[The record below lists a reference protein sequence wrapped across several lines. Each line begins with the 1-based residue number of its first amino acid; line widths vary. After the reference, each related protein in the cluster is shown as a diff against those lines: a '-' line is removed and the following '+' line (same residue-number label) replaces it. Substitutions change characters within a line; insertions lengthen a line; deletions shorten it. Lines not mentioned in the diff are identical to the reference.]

1 MMKWFNGLSI
11 TQKMIALVGCLLAL
25 TLVVSAYSITK
36 MKRVAVEIE
45 AIAHDNLPLAKLM
58 TDMTVHQL
66 EGAIT
71 LERVFRAAGIESSQG
86 KQQQNQYQ
94 AQLIE
99 LVNKFKQEFNQAR
112 QLLES
117 SIEHAVSP
125 SIRSYLTNLEQD
137 FDSLGREHEE
147 FEGKLNN
154 LLNELRSGRDVKLL
168 AADADQIEQLQISL
182 DQHLIDVLLKIEQAT
197 EQSVLVTE
205 QEEREALWGMIYLS
219 AFAIL
224 FGLIL
229 GFAFSKQIVMAI
241 DRARKLANDMAEGNF
256 SKRAKVTTGDEIGQ
270 LIISMNTMAQSL
282 SHIVGEVIDRANTIA
297 STVIQLASS
306 AESNKQSVQ
315 KQQANTEQITSAM
328 AQMAITITEV
338 ASSAEESSAATARA
352 QENARYSCD
361 VLGKTESVSGQLVAN
376 AQQSQQMIVELEAS
390 TRQIESFVLVVESIS
405 EQTNLLALNAA
416 IEAARAGE
424 QGRGFAVVADEVR
437 ALASRSQ
444 QATHEIKG
452 LIQTLVERAQSA
464 TKMID
469 SSDRQI
475 EESFSSI
482 TAAKKQL
489 DSINLA
495 LLELT
500 SANTQVAAA
509 SEEQSVAADEISHNM
524 TDIRDAGETIMLSAQ
539 ETAQASEDLAQQA
552 QGLKLLMGRFVI
564 S

>member
-1 MMKWFNGLSI
+1 MKWFNNLSI

-25 TLVVSAYSITK
+25 TLMVSTYSITK

-86 KQQQNQYQ
+86 KQQNQYQ
-94 AQLIE
+94 AQLME
-99 LVNKFKQEFNQAR
+99 LVNKFKQEFNQSR

-117 SIEHAVSP
+117 SIEHAISP

-137 FDSLGREHEE
+137 LDSLGREHQE
-147 FEGKLNN
+147 FERKLND
-154 LLNELRSGRDVKLL
+154 LLNELRSGREVKLL
-168 AADADQIEQLQISL
+168 VADAEQIEQLQISL
-182 DQHLIDVLLKIEQAT
+182 DQRLIDILRKIEQAT

-219 AFAIL
+219 TFAIL

-241 DRARKLANDMAEGNF
+241 ARARKLANEMAEGNF

-270 LIISMNTMAQSL
+270 LITSMNTMAQSI
-282 SHIVGEVIDRANTIA
+282 SYIIGEVIDRANTIA
-297 STVIQLASS
+297 STVTQLASS
-306 AESNKQSVQ
+306 AESNKKSVQ
-315 KQQANTEQITSAM
+315 QQQANTEQVTSAM

-361 VLGKTESVSGQLVAN
+361 ILSETETVSRQLVAN

-390 TRQIESFVLVVESIS
+390 TRQIESFVLVVEGIS

-539 ETAQASEDLAQQA
+539 ETAQASEELAQQA

>member
-1 MMKWFNGLSI
+1 MKWFNNLSI

-25 TLVVSAYSITK
+25 TLMVSTYSITK

-86 KQQQNQYQ
+86 KQQNQYQ
-94 AQLIE
+94 AQLME
-99 LVNKFKQEFNQAR
+99 LVNKFKQEFNQSR

-117 SIEHAVSP
+117 SIEHAISP

-137 FDSLGREHEE
+137 LDSLGREHQE
-147 FEGKLNN
+147 FERKLND
-154 LLNELRSGRDVKLL
+154 LLNELRSGREVKLL
-168 AADADQIEQLQISL
+168 VADAEHIEQLQINL
-182 DQHLIDVLLKIEQAT
+182 DQHLIDILFKIEQAT
-197 EQSVLVTE
+197 EQSVLVAE

-219 AFAIL
+219 VFAII
-224 FGLIL
+224 FGLLL

-241 DRARKLANDMAEGNF
+241 ARARKLANEMAEGNF
-256 SKRAKVTTGDEIGQ
+256 SQRAKVTTGDEIGQ
-270 LIISMNTMAQSL
+270 LVVSMNTMAQSI
-282 SHIVGEVIDRANTIA
+282 SYIIGEVIDRANTIA
-297 STVIQLASS
+297 STVTQLASS

-315 KQQANTEQITSAM
+315 KQQANTEQVTSAM
-328 AQMAITITEV
+328 TQMASTITEV

-361 VLGKTESVSGQLVAN
+361 ILSETETVSCQLVAN

-390 TRQIESFVLVVESIS
+390 TRQIESFVLVVEGIS

-452 LIQTLVERAQSA
+452 LIQTLVERAQTA

-539 ETAQASEDLAQQA
+539 ETAQASEELAQQA

>member
-1 MMKWFNGLSI
+1 MKWFNNLSI

-25 TLVVSAYSITK
+25 TLMVSTYSITK

-86 KQQQNQYQ
+86 KQQNQYQ
-94 AQLIE
+94 AQLME
-99 LVNKFKQEFNQAR
+99 LVNKFKQEFNQSR

-117 SIEHAVSP
+117 SIEHAISP

-137 FDSLGREHEE
+137 LDSLGREHQE
-147 FEGKLNN
+147 FERKLND
-154 LLNELRSGRDVKLL
+154 LLNELRSGREVKLL
-168 AADADQIEQLQISL
+168 VADAEQIEQLQISL
-182 DQHLIDVLLKIEQAT
+182 DQRLIDILRKIEQAT

-241 DRARKLANDMAEGNF
+241 ARARKLANEMAEGNF

-270 LIISMNTMAQSL
+270 LITSMNTMAQSI
-282 SHIVGEVIDRANTIA
+282 SYIIGEVIDRANTIA
-297 STVIQLASS
+297 STVTQLASS

-315 KQQANTEQITSAM
+315 KQQANTEQVTSAM
-328 AQMAITITEV
+328 TQMASTITEV

-361 VLGKTESVSGQLVAN
+361 ILSETETVSRQLVAN

-390 TRQIESFVLVVESIS
+390 TRQIESFVLVVEGIS

-452 LIQTLVERAQSA
+452 LIQTLVERAQTA

-539 ETAQASEDLAQQA
+539 ETAQASEELAQQA

>member
-1 MMKWFNGLSI
+1 MKWFNNLSI

-25 TLVVSAYSITK
+25 TLMVSTYSITK

-86 KQQQNQYQ
+86 KQQNQYQ
-94 AQLIE
+94 AQLME
-99 LVNKFKQEFNQAR
+99 LVNKFKQEFNQSR

-117 SIEHAVSP
+117 SIEHAISP

-137 FDSLGREHEE
+137 LDSLGREHQE
-147 FEGKLNN
+147 FERKLND
-154 LLNELRSGRDVKLL
+154 LLNELRSGREVKLL
-168 AADADQIEQLQISL
+168 VADAEQIEQLQISL
-182 DQHLIDVLLKIEQAT
+182 DQRLIDILRKIEQAT

-241 DRARKLANDMAEGNF
+241 ARARKLANEMAEGNF

-270 LIISMNTMAQSL
+270 LITSMNTMAQSI
-282 SHIVGEVIDRANTIA
+282 SYIIGEVIDRANTIA
-297 STVIQLASS
+297 STVTQLASS

-315 KQQANTEQITSAM
+315 KQQANTEQVTSAM
-328 AQMAITITEV
+328 TQMASTITEV
-338 ASSAEESSAATARA
+338 ASSTEESSAATARA

-361 VLGKTESVSGQLVAN
+361 ILSETETVSCQLVAN

-390 TRQIESFVLVVESIS
+390 TRQIESFVLVVGGIS

-539 ETAQASEDLAQQA
+539 ETAQASEELAQQA

>member
-1 MMKWFNGLSI
+1 MKWFNNLSI

-25 TLVVSAYSITK
+25 TLIVSAYSITK
-36 MKRVAVEIE
+36 MKRVAIEIE
-45 AIAHDNLPLAKLM
+45 VIAHDNLPLTKLM
-58 TDMTVHQL
+58 TEMTVHQL

-94 AQLIE
+94 AQLME
-99 LVNKFKQEFNQAR
+99 LVNKFKQEFNQSR

-117 SIEHAVSP
+117 SIEHAISP

-137 FDSLGREHEE
+137 LDSLGREHQE
-147 FEGKLNN
+147 FERKLND
-154 LLNELRSGRDVKLL
+154 LLNELSSGREVKLL
-168 AADADQIEQLQISL
+168 VADAEQIEQLQINL
-182 DQHLIDVLLKIEQAT
+182 DQHLIDILLKIEQAT
-197 EQSVLVTE
+197 EQSVLVAE

-219 AFAIL
+219 VFAII
-224 FGLIL
+224 FGLLL
-229 GFAFSKQIVMAI
+229 GFAFSKQIVIAI
-241 DRARKLANDMAEGNF
+241 ARARKLANEMAEGNF
-256 SKRAKVTTGDEIGQ
+256 SQRAKVTTGDEIGQ
-270 LIISMNTMAQSL
+270 LVVSMNTMAQSV
-282 SHIVGEVIDRANTIA
+282 SHIIGEVIDRANTIA
-297 STVIQLASS
+297 STVTQLASS

-315 KQQANTEQITSAM
+315 KQQANTEQVTSAM
-328 AQMAITITEV
+328 TQMASTITEV

-361 VLGKTESVSGQLVAN
+361 ILSETETVSRQLVAN

-390 TRQIESFVLVVESIS
+390 TRQIESFVLVVEGIS

-452 LIQTLVERAQSA
+452 LIQTLVERAQTA

-482 TAAKKQL
+482 TSAKNQL

-500 SANTQVAAA
+500 SANTQVASA
-509 SEEQSVAADEISHNM
+509 SEEQSVAADEISHSM
-524 TDIRDAGETIMLSAQ
+524 AGIRDAGETIMLSVQ
-539 ETAQASEDLAQQA
+539 ETAQASEDWLN
-552 QGLKLLMGRFVI
+552 KPKD
-564 S
+564 

>member
-1 MMKWFNGLSI
+1 MKWFSNLSI

-25 TLVVSAYSITK
+25 TLIVSAYSITK
-36 MKRVAVEIE
+36 MKRVAIEIE
-45 AIAHDNLPLAKLM
+45 VIAHDNLPLTKLM
-58 TDMTVHQL
+58 TEMTVHQL

-94 AQLIE
+94 AQLME
-99 LVNKFKQEFNQAR
+99 LVNKFKQEFNQSR

-117 SIEHAVSP
+117 SIEHAISP

-137 FDSLGREHEE
+137 LDSLGREHQE
-147 FEGKLNN
+147 FERKLND
-154 LLNELRSGRDVKLL
+154 LLNELSSGREVKLL
-168 AADADQIEQLQISL
+168 VADAEQIEQLQINL
-182 DQHLIDVLLKIEQAT
+182 DQHLIDILLKIEQAT
-197 EQSVLVTE
+197 EQSVLVAE

-219 AFAIL
+219 VFAII
-224 FGLIL
+224 FGLLL
-229 GFAFSKQIVMAI
+229 GFAFSKQIVIAI
-241 DRARKLANDMAEGNF
+241 ARARKLANEMAEGNF
-256 SKRAKVTTGDEIGQ
+256 SQRAKVTTGDEIGQ
-270 LIISMNTMAQSL
+270 LVVSMNTMAQSV
-282 SHIVGEVIDRANTIA
+282 SHIIGEVIDRANTIA
-297 STVIQLASS
+297 STVTQLASS

-315 KQQANTEQITSAM
+315 KQQANTEQVTSAM
-328 AQMAITITEV
+328 TQMASTITEV

-361 VLGKTESVSGQLVAN
+361 ILSETETVSRQLVAN

-390 TRQIESFVLVVESIS
+390 TRQIESFVLVVEGIS

-452 LIQTLVERAQSA
+452 LIQTLVERAQTA

-482 TAAKKQL
+482 TSAKNQL

-500 SANTQVAAA
+500 SANTQVASA
-509 SEEQSVAADEISHNM
+509 SEEQSVAADEISHSM
-524 TDIRDAGETIMLSAQ
+524 AGIRDAGETIMLSVQ
-539 ETAQASEDLAQQA
+539 ETAQASEELAQQA

>member
-1 MMKWFNGLSI
+1 MKWFNNLSI

-25 TLVVSAYSITK
+25 TLIVSAYSITK
-36 MKRVAVEIE
+36 MKRVAIEIE
-45 AIAHDNLPLAKLM
+45 VIAHDNLPLTKLM
-58 TDMTVHQL
+58 TEMTVHQL

-94 AQLIE
+94 AQLME
-99 LVNKFKQEFNQAR
+99 LVNKFKQEFNQSR

-117 SIEHAVSP
+117 SIEHAISP

-137 FDSLGREHEE
+137 LDSLGREHQE
-147 FEGKLNN
+147 FERKLND
-154 LLNELRSGRDVKLL
+154 LLNELSSGREVKLL
-168 AADADQIEQLQISL
+168 VADAEQIEQLQINL
-182 DQHLIDVLLKIEQAT
+182 DQHLIDILLKIEQAT
-197 EQSVLVTE
+197 EQSVLVAE

-219 AFAIL
+219 VFAII
-224 FGLIL
+224 FGLLL
-229 GFAFSKQIVMAI
+229 GFAFSKQIVIAI
-241 DRARKLANDMAEGNF
+241 ARARKLANEMAEGNF
-256 SKRAKVTTGDEIGQ
+256 SQRAKVTTGDEIGQ
-270 LIISMNTMAQSL
+270 LVVSMNTMAQSV
-282 SHIVGEVIDRANTIA
+282 SHIIGEVIDRANTIA
-297 STVIQLASS
+297 STVTQLASS

-315 KQQANTEQITSAM
+315 KQQANTEQVTSAM
-328 AQMAITITEV
+328 TQMASTITEV

-361 VLGKTESVSGQLVAN
+361 ILSETETVSRQLVAN

-390 TRQIESFVLVVESIS
+390 TRQIESFVLVVEGIS

-452 LIQTLVERAQSA
+452 LIQTLVERAQTA

-482 TAAKKQL
+482 TSAKNQL

-500 SANTQVAAA
+500 SANTQVASA
-509 SEEQSVAADEISHNM
+509 SEEQSVAADEISHSM
-524 TDIRDAGETIMLSAQ
+524 ADIRDAGETIMLSVQ
-539 ETAQASEDLAQQA
+539 ETAQASEELAQQA

>member
-1 MMKWFNGLSI
+1 MKWFNNLSI

-25 TLVVSAYSITK
+25 TLMVSTYSITK

-86 KQQQNQYQ
+86 KQQNQYQ
-94 AQLIE
+94 AQLME
-99 LVNKFKQEFNQAR
+99 LVNKFKQEFNQSR

-117 SIEHAVSP
+117 SIEHTISP
-125 SIRSYLTNLEQD
+125 SIRSYLANLEQD
-137 FDSLGREHEE
+137 LDSLGREHEE
-147 FEGKLNN
+147 FERKLNE
-154 LLNELRSGRDVKLL
+154 LLNELRSGREVKLL
-168 AADADQIEQLQISL
+168 VADAEQIEQLQISL
-182 DQHLIDVLLKIEQAT
+182 DQRLIDILRKIEQAT

-229 GFAFSKQIVMAI
+229 GFAFSKQIVMGIA
-241 DRARKLANDMAEGNF
+241 RARKLANEMAEGNF

-270 LIISMNTMAQSL
+270 LITSMNTMAQSL

-297 STVIQLASS
+297 STVTQLASS
-306 AESNKQSVQ
+306 AESNKKSVQ
-315 KQQANTEQITSAM
+315 QQQANTEQVTSAM

-361 VLGKTESVSGQLVAN
+361 VLGKTETVSSQLVAN

-390 TRQIESFVLVVESIS
+390 TRQIESFVLVVEGIS

-539 ETAQASEDLAQQA
+539 ETAQASEELAQQA

>member
-1 MMKWFNGLSI
+1 M
-11 TQKMIALVGCLLAL
+11 
-25 TLVVSAYSITK
+25 
-36 MKRVAVEIE
+36 
-45 AIAHDNLPLAKLM
+45 
-58 TDMTVHQL
+58 
-66 EGAIT
+66 
-71 LERVFRAAGIESSQG
+71 
-86 KQQQNQYQ
+86 
-94 AQLIE
+94 
-99 LVNKFKQEFNQAR
+99 
-112 QLLES
+112 
-117 SIEHAVSP
+117 
-125 SIRSYLTNLEQD
+125 
-137 FDSLGREHEE
+137 
-147 FEGKLNN
+147 
-154 LLNELRSGRDVKLL
+154 LNELRSGREVKLL
-168 AADADQIEQLQISL
+168 VADAEQIEQLQISL
-182 DQHLIDVLLKIEQAT
+182 DQRLIDILRKIEQAT

-241 DRARKLANDMAEGNF
+241 ARARKLANEMAEGNF

-270 LIISMNTMAQSL
+270 LITSMNTMAQSL

-297 STVIQLASS
+297 STVTQLASS
-306 AESNKQSVQ
+306 AESNKKSVQ
-315 KQQANTEQITSAM
+315 QQQANTEQVTSAM

-361 VLGKTESVSGQLVAN
+361 VLGKTETVSSQLVAN

-390 TRQIESFVLVVESIS
+390 TRQIESFVLVVEGIS

-482 TAAKKQL
+482 TAAKNS
-489 DSINLA
+489 SIRLI
-495 LLELT
+495 LL
-500 SANTQVAAA
+500 
-509 SEEQSVAADEISHNM
+509 
-524 TDIRDAGETIMLSAQ
+524 
-539 ETAQASEDLAQQA
+539 
-552 QGLKLLMGRFVI
+552 F
-564 S
+564 

>member
-1 MMKWFNGLSI
+1 MKWFKNLSI

-25 TLVVSAYSITK
+25 TLMVSAYSLTK

-86 KQQQNQYQ
+86 KQQNQYQ
-94 AQLIE
+94 IQLND
-99 LVNKFKQEFNQAR
+99 LVNKFKQEFNQSR

-117 SIEHAVSP
+117 SIEHAISP
-125 SIRSYLTNLEQD
+125 SIRSYLTDLEKD
-137 FDSLGREHEE
+137 LDSLGREHEV
-147 FEGKLNN
+147 FERKLNN

-168 AADADQIEQLQISL
+168 VADAEQIEHLQISL
-182 DQHLIDVLLKIEQAT
+182 DQHLIDVLRKIEQAT

-219 AFAIL
+219 AFSVL
-224 FGLIL
+224 FGLVV
-229 GFAFSKQIVMAI
+229 GFSFSKQIVVSIA
-241 DRARKLANDMAEGNF
+241 RARKLATEMASGNF
-256 SKRAKVTTGDEIGQ
+256 SKRAKVTTGDEVGQ
-270 LIISMNTMAQSL
+270 LITSMNTTAESL
-282 SHIVGEVIDRANTIA
+282 SHMVGEVIDRANTIA
-297 STVIQLASS
+297 STVTELASV
-306 AESNKQSVQ
+306 AEGNKHSVQ
-315 KQQANTEQITSAM
+315 RQQANTEQVSSAM

-338 ASSAEESSAATARA
+338 ASSAEESSASTARA
-352 QENARYSCD
+352 QENARQSCS
-361 VLGKTESVSGQLVAN
+361 VLAQTEAVSSQLVAN

-390 TRQIESFVLVVESIS
+390 TRQIESFVLVVEGIS

-469 SSDRQI
+469 SNDQQI
-475 EESFSSI
+475 EDSFASI
-482 TAAKKQL
+482 SEARKQL
-489 DSINLA
+489 DSINQA
-495 LLELT
+495 LQELT

-524 TDIRDAGETIMLSAQ
+524 IDIRDAGETVLLSAQ

-552 QGLKLLMGRFVI
+552 QALRLLMGRFVI

>member
-1 MMKWFNGLSI
+1 MKWFNNLSI

-25 TLVVSAYSITK
+25 TLMVSTYSITK

-86 KQQQNQYQ
+86 KQQNQYQ
-94 AQLIE
+94 AQLME
-99 LVNKFKQEFNQAR
+99 LVNKFKQEFNQSR

-117 SIEHAVSP
+117 SIEHAISP

-137 FDSLGREHEE
+137 LDSLGREHQE
-147 FEGKLNN
+147 FERKLND
-154 LLNELRSGRDVKLL
+154 LLNELRSGREVKLL
-168 AADADQIEQLQISL
+168 VADAEHIEQLQINL
-182 DQHLIDVLLKIEQAT
+182 DQHLIDILFKIEQAT
-197 EQSVLVTE
+197 EQSVLVAE

-219 AFAIL
+219 VFAII
-224 FGLIL
+224 FGLLL

-241 DRARKLANDMAEGNF
+241 ARARKLANEMAEGNF
-256 SKRAKVTTGDEIGQ
+256 SQRAKVTTGDEIGQ
-270 LIISMNTMAQSL
+270 LVVSMNTMAQSI
-282 SHIVGEVIDRANTIA
+282 SYIIGEVIDRANTIA
-297 STVIQLASS
+297 STVTQLASS

-315 KQQANTEQITSAM
+315 KQQANTEQVTSAM
-328 AQMAITITEV
+328 TQMASTITEV

-361 VLGKTESVSGQLVAN
+361 ILSETETVSCQLVAN

-390 TRQIESFVLVVESIS
+390 TRQIESFVLVVEGIS

-509 SEEQSVAADEISHNM
+509 SEEQSVVADEISHNM

-539 ETAQASEDLAQQA
+539 ETAQASEELAQQA

>member
-1 MMKWFNGLSI
+1 MKWFNNLSI

-25 TLVVSAYSITK
+25 TLMVSTYSITK

-86 KQQQNQYQ
+86 KQQNQYQ
-94 AQLIE
+94 AQLME
-99 LVNKFKQEFNQAR
+99 LVNKFKQEFNQSR

-117 SIEHAVSP
+117 SIEHTISP
-125 SIRSYLTNLEQD
+125 SICSYLANLEQD
-137 FDSLGREHEE
+137 LDSLGREHEE
-147 FEGKLNN
+147 FERKLNE
-154 LLNELRSGRDVKLL
+154 LLNELRSGREVKLL
-168 AADADQIEQLQISL
+168 VADAEQIEQLQISL
-182 DQHLIDVLLKIEQAT
+182 DQRLIDILRKIEQAT

-241 DRARKLANDMAEGNF
+241 ARARKLANEMAEGNF

-270 LIISMNTMAQSL
+270 LITSMNTMAQSL

-297 STVIQLASS
+297 STVTQLASS
-306 AESNKQSVQ
+306 AESNKKSVQ
-315 KQQANTEQITSAM
+315 QQQANTEQVTSAM

-361 VLGKTESVSGQLVAN
+361 VLGKTETVSSQLVAN

-390 TRQIESFVLVVESIS
+390 TRQIESFVLVVEGIS

-539 ETAQASEDLAQQA
+539 ETAQASEELAQQA

>member
-1 MMKWFNGLSI
+1 MKWFNNLSI

-25 TLVVSAYSITK
+25 TLMVSTYSITK

-94 AQLIE
+94 AQLME
-99 LVNKFKQEFNQAR
+99 LVNKFKQEFNQSR

-117 SIEHAVSP
+117 SIEHAISP
-125 SIRSYLTNLEQD
+125 SIRSYLANLEQD
-137 FDSLGREHEE
+137 LDSLGREHEE
-147 FEGKLNN
+147 FERKLND
-154 LLNELRSGRDVKLL
+154 LLNELRSGREVKLL
-168 AADADQIEQLQISL
+168 VADAEQIEQLQINL
-182 DQHLIDVLLKIEQAT
+182 DQHLIDILRKIEQAT

-241 DRARKLANDMAEGNF
+241 ARARKLANEMAEGNF

-270 LIISMNTMAQSL
+270 LITSMNTMAQSL

-297 STVIQLASS
+297 STVTQLASS
-306 AESNKQSVQ
+306 AESNKKSVQ
-315 KQQANTEQITSAM
+315 QQQANTEQVTSAM

-361 VLGKTESVSGQLVAN
+361 VLGKTETVSSQLVAN

-390 TRQIESFVLVVESIS
+390 TRQIESFVLVVEGIS

-524 TDIRDAGETIMLSAQ
+524 TDIRDVGETIMLSAQ
-539 ETAQASEDLAQQA
+539 ETAQASEELAQQA

>member
-1 MMKWFNGLSI
+1 MKWFNNLSI

-25 TLVVSAYSITK
+25 TLMVSTYSITK

-86 KQQQNQYQ
+86 KQQNQYQ
-94 AQLIE
+94 AQLME
-99 LVNKFKQEFNQAR
+99 LVNKFKQEFNQSR

-117 SIEHAVSP
+117 SIEHAISP

-137 FDSLGREHEE
+137 LDSLGREHQE
-147 FEGKLNN
+147 FERKLND
-154 LLNELRSGRDVKLL
+154 LLNELRSGREVKLL
-168 AADADQIEQLQISL
+168 VADAEQIEQLQISL
-182 DQHLIDVLLKIEQAT
+182 DQRLIDILRKIEQAT

-241 DRARKLANDMAEGNF
+241 ARARKLANEMAEGNF

-270 LIISMNTMAQSL
+270 LITSMNTMAQSI
-282 SHIVGEVIDRANTIA
+282 SYIIGEVIDRANTIA
-297 STVIQLASS
+297 STVTQLASS

-315 KQQANTEQITSAM
+315 KQQANTEQVTSAM
-328 AQMAITITEV
+328 TQMASTITEV

-361 VLGKTESVSGQLVAN
+361 ILSETETVSRQLVAN

-390 TRQIESFVLVVESIS
+390 TRQIESFVLIVEGIS

-452 LIQTLVERAQSA
+452 LIQTLVERAQTA

-539 ETAQASEDLAQQA
+539 ETAQASEELAQQA
-552 QGLKLLMGRFVI
+552 QGLKLLTGRFVI

>member
-1 MMKWFNGLSI
+1 MKWFNNLSI

-25 TLVVSAYSITK
+25 TLMVSTYSITK

-86 KQQQNQYQ
+86 KQQNQYQ
-94 AQLIE
+94 AQLME
-99 LVNKFKQEFNQAR
+99 LVNKFKQEFNQSR

-117 SIEHAVSP
+117 SIEHTISP
-125 SIRSYLTNLEQD
+125 SIRSYLANLEQD
-137 FDSLGREHEE
+137 LDSLGREHEE
-147 FEGKLNN
+147 FERKLNE
-154 LLNELRSGRDVKLL
+154 LLNELRSGREVKLL
-168 AADADQIEQLQISL
+168 VADAEQIEQLQISL
-182 DQHLIDVLLKIEQAT
+182 DQRLIDILRKIEQAT

-241 DRARKLANDMAEGNF
+241 ARARKLANEMAEGNF

-270 LIISMNTMAQSL
+270 LITSMNTMAQSL

-297 STVIQLASS
+297 STVTQLASS
-306 AESNKQSVQ
+306 AESNKKSVQ
-315 KQQANTEQITSAM
+315 QQQANTEQVTSAM

-361 VLGKTESVSGQLVAN
+361 VLGKTETVSSQLVAN

-390 TRQIESFVLVVESIS
+390 TRQIESFVLVVEGIS

-500 SANTQVAAA
+500 SANTQVATA

-539 ETAQASEDLAQQA
+539 ETAQASEELAQQA

>member
-1 MMKWFNGLSI
+1 MKWFNNLSI

-25 TLVVSAYSITK
+25 TLMVSTYSITK

-86 KQQQNQYQ
+86 KQQNQYQ
-94 AQLIE
+94 AQLME
-99 LVNKFKQEFNQAR
+99 LVNKFKQEFNQSR

-117 SIEHAVSP
+117 SIEHAISP

-137 FDSLGREHEE
+137 LDSLGREHQE
-147 FEGKLNN
+147 FERKLND
-154 LLNELRSGRDVKLL
+154 LLNELRSGREVKLL
-168 AADADQIEQLQISL
+168 VADAEQIEQLQISL
-182 DQHLIDVLLKIEQAT
+182 DQRLIDILRKIEQAT

-241 DRARKLANDMAEGNF
+241 ARARKLANEMAEGNF

-270 LIISMNTMAQSL
+270 LITSMNTMAQSI
-282 SHIVGEVIDRANTIA
+282 SYIIGEVIDRANTIA
-297 STVIQLASS
+297 STVTQLASS
-306 AESNKQSVQ
+306 AESNKKSVQ
-315 KQQANTEQITSAM
+315 QQQANTEQVTSAM

-361 VLGKTESVSGQLVAN
+361 ILSETETVSRQLVAN

-390 TRQIESFVLVVESIS
+390 TRQIESFVLFVEGIS

-539 ETAQASEDLAQQA
+539 ETAQASEELAQQA

>member
-1 MMKWFNGLSI
+1 MKWFNNLSI
-11 TQKMIALVGCLLAL
+11 TQKMIDLVGCLLAL
-25 TLVVSAYSITK
+25 TLMVSTYSITK

-86 KQQQNQYQ
+86 KQQNQYQ
-94 AQLIE
+94 AQLME
-99 LVNKFKQEFNQAR
+99 LVNKFKQEFNQSR

-117 SIEHAVSP
+117 SIEHAISP

-137 FDSLGREHEE
+137 LDSLGREHQE
-147 FEGKLNN
+147 FERKLND
-154 LLNELRSGRDVKLL
+154 LLNELRSGREVKLL
-168 AADADQIEQLQISL
+168 VADAEQIEQLQISL
-182 DQHLIDVLLKIEQAT
+182 DQRLIDILRKIEQAT

-241 DRARKLANDMAEGNF
+241 ARARKLANEMAEGNF

-270 LIISMNTMAQSL
+270 LITSMNTMAQSI
-282 SHIVGEVIDRANTIA
+282 SYIIGEVIDRANTIA
-297 STVIQLASS
+297 STVTQLASS
-306 AESNKQSVQ
+306 AESNKKSVQ
-315 KQQANTEQITSAM
+315 QQQANTEQVTSAM

-361 VLGKTESVSGQLVAN
+361 ILSETETVSRQLVAN

-390 TRQIESFVLVVESIS
+390 TRQIESFVLVVEGIS

-539 ETAQASEDLAQQA
+539 ETAQASEELAQQA

>member
-1 MMKWFNGLSI
+1 MKWFNNLSI

-25 TLVVSAYSITK
+25 TLIVSAYSITK
-36 MKRVAVEIE
+36 MKRVAIEIE
-45 AIAHDNLPLAKLM
+45 VIAHDNLPLTKLM
-58 TDMTVHQL
+58 TEMTVHQL

-94 AQLIE
+94 AQLME
-99 LVNKFKQEFNQAR
+99 LVNKFKQEFNQSR

-117 SIEHAVSP
+117 SIEHAISP

-137 FDSLGREHEE
+137 LDSLGREHQE
-147 FEGKLNN
+147 FERKLND
-154 LLNELRSGRDVKLL
+154 LLNELRSGREVKLL
-168 AADADQIEQLQISL
+168 VADAEQIEQLQISL
-182 DQHLIDVLLKIEQAT
+182 DQRLIDILRKIEQAT

-241 DRARKLANDMAEGNF
+241 ARARKLANEMAEGNF

-270 LIISMNTMAQSL
+270 LITSMNTMAQSI
-282 SHIVGEVIDRANTIA
+282 SYIIGEVIDRANTIA
-297 STVIQLASS
+297 STVTQLASS

-315 KQQANTEQITSAM
+315 KQQANTEQVTSAM
-328 AQMAITITEV
+328 TQMASTITEV

-361 VLGKTESVSGQLVAN
+361 ILSETETVSCQLVAN

-390 TRQIESFVLVVESIS
+390 TRQIESFVLVVEGIS

-539 ETAQASEDLAQQA
+539 ETAQASEELAQQA

>member
-1 MMKWFNGLSI
+1 MKWFNNLSI

-25 TLVVSAYSITK
+25 TLMVSTYSITK

-86 KQQQNQYQ
+86 KQQNQYQ
-94 AQLIE
+94 AQLME
-99 LVNKFKQEFNQAR
+99 LVNKFKQEFNQSR

-117 SIEHAVSP
+117 SIEHAISP

-137 FDSLGREHEE
+137 LDSLGREHQE
-147 FEGKLNN
+147 FERKLND
-154 LLNELRSGRDVKLL
+154 LLNELSSGREVKLL
-168 AADADQIEQLQISL
+168 VADAEHIEQLQINL
-182 DQHLIDVLLKIEQAT
+182 DQHLIDILFKIEQAT
-197 EQSVLVTE
+197 EQSVLVAE

-219 AFAIL
+219 VFAII
-224 FGLIL
+224 FGLLL

-241 DRARKLANDMAEGNF
+241 ARARKLANEMAEGNF
-256 SKRAKVTTGDEIGQ
+256 SQRAKVTTGDEIGQ
-270 LIISMNTMAQSL
+270 LVVSMNTMAQSI
-282 SHIVGEVIDRANTIA
+282 SYIIGEVIDRANTIA
-297 STVIQLASS
+297 STVTQLASS

-315 KQQANTEQITSAM
+315 KQQANTEQVTSAM
-328 AQMAITITEV
+328 TQMASTITEV

-361 VLGKTESVSGQLVAN
+361 ILSETETVSCQLVAN

-390 TRQIESFVLVVESIS
+390 TRQIESFVLVVEGIS

-509 SEEQSVAADEISHNM
+509 SEDQSVAADEISHNM

-539 ETAQASEDLAQQA
+539 ETAQASEELAQQA

>member
-1 MMKWFNGLSI
+1 MKWFNNLSI

-25 TLVVSAYSITK
+25 TLMVSTYSITK

-86 KQQQNQYQ
+86 KQQNQYQ
-94 AQLIE
+94 AQLME
-99 LVNKFKQEFNQAR
+99 LVNKFKQEFNQSR

-117 SIEHAVSP
+117 SIEHAISP

-137 FDSLGREHEE
+137 LDSLGREHQE
-147 FEGKLNN
+147 FERKLND
-154 LLNELRSGRDVKLL
+154 LLNELRSGREVKLL
-168 AADADQIEQLQISL
+168 VADAEQIEQLQISL
-182 DQHLIDVLLKIEQAT
+182 DQRLIDILRKIEQAT

-241 DRARKLANDMAEGNF
+241 ARARKLANEMAEGNF

-270 LIISMNTMAQSL
+270 LITSMNTMAQSL

-297 STVIQLASS
+297 STVTQLASS
-306 AESNKQSVQ
+306 AESNKKSVQ
-315 KQQANTEQITSAM
+315 QQQANTEQVTSAM

-338 ASSAEESSAATARA
+338 ASSAEESSAATVRA

-361 VLGKTESVSGQLVAN
+361 ILSETETVSCQLVAN

-390 TRQIESFVLVVESIS
+390 TRQIESFVLVVEGIS

-452 LIQTLVERAQSA
+452 LIQTLVERAQTA

-539 ETAQASEDLAQQA
+539 ETAQASEELAQQA

>member
-1 MMKWFNGLSI
+1 MKWFNNLSI

-25 TLVVSAYSITK
+25 MLIVSAYSITK
-36 MKRVAVEIE
+36 MKRVAIEIE
-45 AIAHDNLPLAKLM
+45 VIAHDNLPLTKLM
-58 TDMTVHQL
+58 TEMTVHQL

-94 AQLIE
+94 AQLME
-99 LVNKFKQEFNQAR
+99 LVNKFKQEFNQSR

-117 SIEHAVSP
+117 SIEQAISP

-137 FDSLGREHEE
+137 LDSLGREHQE
-147 FEGKLNN
+147 FERKLND
-154 LLNELRSGRDVKLL
+154 LLNELSSGREVKLL
-168 AADADQIEQLQISL
+168 VADAEQIEQLQINL
-182 DQHLIDVLLKIEQAT
+182 DQHLIDILLKIEQAT
-197 EQSVLVTE
+197 EQSVLVAE

-219 AFAIL
+219 VFAII
-224 FGLIL
+224 FGLLL
-229 GFAFSKQIVMAI
+229 GFAFSKQIVIAI
-241 DRARKLANDMAEGNF
+241 ARARKLANEMAEGNF
-256 SKRAKVTTGDEIGQ
+256 SQRAKVTTGDEIGQ
-270 LIISMNTMAQSL
+270 LVVSMNTMAQSV
-282 SHIVGEVIDRANTIA
+282 SHIIGEVIDRANTIA
-297 STVIQLASS
+297 STVTQLASS

-315 KQQANTEQITSAM
+315 KQQANTEQVTSAM
-328 AQMAITITEV
+328 TQMASTITEV

-361 VLGKTESVSGQLVAN
+361 ILSETETVSRQLVAN

-390 TRQIESFVLVVESIS
+390 TRQIESFVLVVEGIS

-452 LIQTLVERAQSA
+452 LIQTLVERAQTA

-482 TAAKKQL
+482 TSAKNQL

-500 SANTQVAAA
+500 SANTQVASA
-509 SEEQSVAADEISHNM
+509 SEEQSVAADEISHSM
-524 TDIRDAGETIMLSAQ
+524 AGIRDAGETIMLSVQ
-539 ETAQASEDLAQQA
+539 ETAQASEELAQQA

>member
-1 MMKWFNGLSI
+1 MKWFNNLSI

-25 TLVVSAYSITK
+25 TLMVSTYSITK

-94 AQLIE
+94 AQLME
-99 LVNKFKQEFNQAR
+99 LVNKFKQEFNQSR

-117 SIEHAVSP
+117 SIEHAISP

-137 FDSLGREHEE
+137 LDSLGREHQE
-147 FEGKLNN
+147 FERKLND
-154 LLNELRSGRDVKLL
+154 LLNELRSGREVKLL
-168 AADADQIEQLQISL
+168 VADAEQIEQLQISL
-182 DQHLIDVLLKIEQAT
+182 DQRLIDILRKIEQAT

-241 DRARKLANDMAEGNF
+241 ARARKLANEMAEGNF

-270 LIISMNTMAQSL
+270 LITSMNTMAQSI
-282 SHIVGEVIDRANTIA
+282 SYIIGEVIDRANTIA
-297 STVIQLASS
+297 STVTQLASS

-315 KQQANTEQITSAM
+315 KQQANTEQVTSAM
-328 AQMAITITEV
+328 TQMASTITEV

-361 VLGKTESVSGQLVAN
+361 ILSETETVSCQLVAN

-390 TRQIESFVLVVESIS
+390 TRQIESFVLVVEGIS

-539 ETAQASEDLAQQA
+539 ETAQASEELAQQA

>member
-1 MMKWFNGLSI
+1 MKWFNNLSI

-25 TLVVSAYSITK
+25 TLMVSTYSITK

-94 AQLIE
+94 AQLVE
-99 LVNKFKQEFNQAR
+99 LVNKFKQEFNQSR

-117 SIEHAVSP
+117 SIEHTISP

-137 FDSLGREHEE
+137 LDSLGREHQE
-147 FEGKLNN
+147 FERKLND
-154 LLNELRSGRDVKLL
+154 LLNELRSGREVKLL
-168 AADADQIEQLQISL
+168 VADAEHIEQLQINL
-182 DQHLIDVLLKIEQAT
+182 DQHLIDILFKIEQAT
-197 EQSVLVTE
+197 EQSVLVAE

-219 AFAIL
+219 VFAII
-224 FGLIL
+224 FGLLL

-241 DRARKLANDMAEGNF
+241 ARARKLANEMAEGNF
-256 SKRAKVTTGDEIGQ
+256 SQRAKVTTGDEIGQ
-270 LIISMNTMAQSL
+270 LVVSMNTMAQSI
-282 SHIVGEVIDRANTIA
+282 SYIIGEVIDRANTIA
-297 STVIQLASS
+297 STVTQLASS

-315 KQQANTEQITSAM
+315 KQQANTEQVTSAM
-328 AQMAITITEV
+328 TQMASTITEV

-361 VLGKTESVSGQLVAN
+361 ILSETETVSCQLVAN

-390 TRQIESFVLVVESIS
+390 TRQIESFVLVVGGIS

-452 LIQTLVERAQSA
+452 LIQTLVERAQTA

-539 ETAQASEDLAQQA
+539 ETAQASEELAQQA

>member
-1 MMKWFNGLSI
+1 MKWFNNLSI

-25 TLVVSAYSITK
+25 TLMVSTYSITK

-86 KQQQNQYQ
+86 KQQNQYQ
-94 AQLIE
+94 AQLME
-99 LVNKFKQEFNQAR
+99 LVNKFKQEFNQSR

-117 SIEHAVSP
+117 SIEHAISP

-137 FDSLGREHEE
+137 LDSLGREHQE
-147 FEGKLNN
+147 FERKLND
-154 LLNELRSGRDVKLL
+154 LLNELRSGREVKLL
-168 AADADQIEQLQISL
+168 VADAEQIEQLQISL
-182 DQHLIDVLLKIEQAT
+182 DQRLIDILRKIEQAT

-241 DRARKLANDMAEGNF
+241 ARARKLANEMAEGNF

-270 LIISMNTMAQSL
+270 LITSMNTMAQSI
-282 SHIVGEVIDRANTIA
+282 SYIIGEVIDRANTIA
-297 STVIQLASS
+297 STVTQLASS
-306 AESNKQSVQ
+306 AESNKKSVQ
-315 KQQANTEQITSAM
+315 QQQANTEQVTSAM

-361 VLGKTESVSGQLVAN
+361 ILSETETVSRQLVAN

-390 TRQIESFVLVVESIS
+390 TRQIESFVLVVEGIS

-444 QATHEIKG
+444 QATHEIMG

-539 ETAQASEDLAQQA
+539 ETAQASEELAQQA

>member
-1 MMKWFNGLSI
+1 MKWFNNLSI

-25 TLVVSAYSITK
+25 TLMVSTYSITK

-86 KQQQNQYQ
+86 KQQNQYQ
-94 AQLIE
+94 AQLME
-99 LVNKFKQEFNQAR
+99 LVNKFKQEFNQSR

-117 SIEHAVSP
+117 SIEHAISP

-137 FDSLGREHEE
+137 LDSLGREHQE
-147 FEGKLNN
+147 FERKLND
-154 LLNELRSGRDVKLL
+154 LLNELRSGREVKLL
-168 AADADQIEQLQISL
+168 VADAEQIEQLQISL
-182 DQHLIDVLLKIEQAT
+182 DQRLIDILRKIEQAT

-241 DRARKLANDMAEGNF
+241 ARARKLANEMAEGNF

-270 LIISMNTMAQSL
+270 LITSMNTMAQST
-282 SHIVGEVIDRANTIA
+282 SYIIGEVIDRANTIA
-297 STVIQLASS
+297 STVTQLASS
-306 AESNKQSVQ
+306 AESNKKSVQ
-315 KQQANTEQITSAM
+315 QQQANTEQVTSAM

-361 VLGKTESVSGQLVAN
+361 ILSETETVSRQLVAN

-390 TRQIESFVLVVESIS
+390 TRQIESFVLVVEGIS

-539 ETAQASEDLAQQA
+539 ETAQASEELAQQA

>member
-1 MMKWFNGLSI
+1 MKWFNNLSI

-25 TLVVSAYSITK
+25 TLMVSTYSITK

-86 KQQQNQYQ
+86 KQQNQYQ
-94 AQLIE
+94 AQLME
-99 LVNKFKQEFNQAR
+99 LVNKFKQEFNQSR

-117 SIEHAVSP
+117 SIEHTISP
-125 SIRSYLTNLEQD
+125 SIRSYLANLEQD
-137 FDSLGREHEE
+137 LDSLGREHEE
-147 FEGKLNN
+147 FERKLNE
-154 LLNELRSGRDVKLL
+154 LLNELRSGREVKLL
-168 AADADQIEQLQISL
+168 VADAEQIEQLQISL
-182 DQHLIDVLLKIEQAT
+182 DQRLIDILRKIEQAT

-241 DRARKLANDMAEGNF
+241 ARARKLANEMAEGNF

-270 LIISMNTMAQSL
+270 LITSMNTMAQSL

-297 STVIQLASS
+297 STVTQLASS
-306 AESNKQSVQ
+306 AESNKKSVQ
-315 KQQANTEQITSAM
+315 QQQANTEQVTSAM

-361 VLGKTESVSGQLVAN
+361 VLGKTETVSSQLVAN

-390 TRQIESFVLVVESIS
+390 TRQIESFVLVVEGIS

-539 ETAQASEDLAQQA
+539 ETAQASEELAQQA

>member
-1 MMKWFNGLSI
+1 MKGFNNLSI

-25 TLVVSAYSITK
+25 TLMVSTYSITK

-86 KQQQNQYQ
+86 KQQNQYQ
-94 AQLIE
+94 AQLME
-99 LVNKFKQEFNQAR
+99 LVNKFKQEFNQSR

-117 SIEHAVSP
+117 SIEHAISP
-125 SIRSYLTNLEQD
+125 SIRSYLANLEQD
-137 FDSLGREHEE
+137 LDSLGREHEE
-147 FEGKLNN
+147 FERKLND
-154 LLNELRSGRDVKLL
+154 LLNELRSGREVKLL
-168 AADADQIEQLQISL
+168 VADAEQIEQLQINL
-182 DQHLIDVLLKIEQAT
+182 DQHLIDILRKIEQAT

-241 DRARKLANDMAEGNF
+241 ARARKFANEMAEGNF
-256 SKRAKVTTGDEIGQ
+256 SKRAKVTTGGEIGQ
-270 LIISMNTMAQSL
+270 LITSMNTMAQSL

-297 STVIQLASS
+297 STVTQLASS
-306 AESNKQSVQ
+306 AESNKKSVQ
-315 KQQANTEQITSAM
+315 QQQANTEQVTSAM

-338 ASSAEESSAATARA
+338 ASSAEEASAATARA

-361 VLGKTESVSGQLVAN
+361 VLGKTETVSSQLVAN

-390 TRQIESFVLVVESIS
+390 TRQIESFVLVVEGIS

-539 ETAQASEDLAQQA
+539 ETAQASEELAQQA

-564 S
+564 L

>member
-1 MMKWFNGLSI
+1 MKWFNNLSI

-25 TLVVSAYSITK
+25 TLMVSTYSITK

-86 KQQQNQYQ
+86 KQQNQYQ
-94 AQLIE
+94 AQLME
-99 LVNKFKQEFNQAR
+99 LVNKFKQEFNQSR

-117 SIEHAVSP
+117 SIEHAISP

-137 FDSLGREHEE
+137 LDSLGREHEE
-147 FEGKLNN
+147 FERKLND
-154 LLNELRSGRDVKLL
+154 LLNELRSGREVKLL
-168 AADADQIEQLQISL
+168 VADAEQIEQLQISL
-182 DQHLIDVLLKIEQAT
+182 DQRLIDILRKIEQAT

-241 DRARKLANDMAEGNF
+241 ARARKLANEMAEGNF

-270 LIISMNTMAQSL
+270 LITSMNTMAQSI
-282 SHIVGEVIDRANTIA
+282 SYIIGEVIDRANTIA
-297 STVIQLASS
+297 STVTQLASS
-306 AESNKQSVQ
+306 AESNKKSVQ
-315 KQQANTEQITSAM
+315 QQQANTEQVTSAM

-361 VLGKTESVSGQLVAN
+361 ILSETETVSRQLVAN

-390 TRQIESFVLVVESIS
+390 TRQIESFVLVVEGIS

-539 ETAQASEDLAQQA
+539 ETAQASEELAQQA

>member
-1 MMKWFNGLSI
+1 MKWFNNLSI

-25 TLVVSAYSITK
+25 TLMVSTYSITK

-86 KQQQNQYQ
+86 KQQNQYQ
-94 AQLIE
+94 AQLVE
-99 LVNKFKQEFNQAR
+99 LVNKFKQEFNQSR

-117 SIEHAVSP
+117 SIEHTISP
-125 SIRSYLTNLEQD
+125 SIRSYLANLEQD
-137 FDSLGREHEE
+137 LDSLGREHEE
-147 FEGKLNN
+147 FERKLNE
-154 LLNELRSGRDVKLL
+154 LLNELRSGREVKLL
-168 AADADQIEQLQISL
+168 VADAEQIEQLQISL
-182 DQHLIDVLLKIEQAT
+182 DQRLIDILRKIEQAT

-241 DRARKLANDMAEGNF
+241 ARARKLANEMAEGNF

-270 LIISMNTMAQSL
+270 LITSMNTMAQSL

-297 STVIQLASS
+297 STVTQLASS
-306 AESNKQSVQ
+306 AESNKKSVQ
-315 KQQANTEQITSAM
+315 QQQANTEQVTSAM

-361 VLGKTESVSGQLVAN
+361 VLGKTETVSSQLVAN

-390 TRQIESFVLVVESIS
+390 TRQIESFVLVVEGIS

-539 ETAQASEDLAQQA
+539 ETAQASEELAQQA

>member
-1 MMKWFNGLSI
+1 
-11 TQKMIALVGCLLAL
+11 
-25 TLVVSAYSITK
+25 
-36 MKRVAVEIE
+36 
-45 AIAHDNLPLAKLM
+45 
-58 TDMTVHQL
+58 
-66 EGAIT
+66 
-71 LERVFRAAGIESSQG
+71 
-86 KQQQNQYQ
+86 
-94 AQLIE
+94 
-99 LVNKFKQEFNQAR
+99 
-112 QLLES
+112 LLES
-117 SIEHAVSP
+117 SIEHAISP

-137 FDSLGREHEE
+137 LDSLGREHQE
-147 FEGKLNN
+147 FERKLND
-154 LLNELRSGRDVKLL
+154 LLNELSSGREVKLL
-168 AADADQIEQLQISL
+168 VADAEQIEQLQINL
-182 DQHLIDVLLKIEQAT
+182 DQHLIDILLKIEQAT
-197 EQSVLVTE
+197 EQSVLVAE

-219 AFAIL
+219 VFAII
-224 FGLIL
+224 FGLLL
-229 GFAFSKQIVMAI
+229 GFAFSKQIVIAI
-241 DRARKLANDMAEGNF
+241 ARARKLANEMAEGNF
-256 SKRAKVTTGDEIGQ
+256 SQRAKVTTGDEIGQ
-270 LIISMNTMAQSL
+270 LVVSMNTMAQSV
-282 SHIVGEVIDRANTIA
+282 SHIIGEVIDRANTIA
-297 STVIQLASS
+297 STVTQLASS

-315 KQQANTEQITSAM
+315 KQQANTEQVTSAM
-328 AQMAITITEV
+328 TQMASTITEV

-361 VLGKTESVSGQLVAN
+361 ILSETETVSRQLVAN

-390 TRQIESFVLVVESIS
+390 TRQIESFVLVVEGIS

-452 LIQTLVERAQSA
+452 LIQTLVERAQTA

-482 TAAKKQL
+482 TSAKNQL

-500 SANTQVAAA
+500 SANTQVASA
-509 SEEQSVAADEISHNM
+509 SEEQSVAADEISHSM
-524 TDIRDAGETIMLSAQ
+524 AGIRDAGETIMLSVQ
-539 ETAQASEDLAQQA
+539 ETAQASEELAQQA

>member
-1 MMKWFNGLSI
+1 MKWFNNLSI

-25 TLVVSAYSITK
+25 TLMVSTYSITK

-86 KQQQNQYQ
+86 KQQNQYQ
-94 AQLIE
+94 AQLME
-99 LVNKFKQEFNQAR
+99 LVNKFKQEFNQSR

-117 SIEHAVSP
+117 SIEHAISP

-137 FDSLGREHEE
+137 LDSLGREHQE
-147 FEGKLNN
+147 FERKLND
-154 LLNELRSGRDVKLL
+154 LLNELRSGREVKLL
-168 AADADQIEQLQISL
+168 VADAEQIEQLQISL
-182 DQHLIDVLLKIEQAT
+182 DQRLIDILRKIEQAT

-241 DRARKLANDMAEGNF
+241 ARARKLANEMAEGNF

-270 LIISMNTMAQSL
+270 LITSMNTMAQSL

-297 STVIQLASS
+297 STVTQLASS

-315 KQQANTEQITSAM
+315 KQQANTEQVTSAM
-328 AQMAITITEV
+328 TQMASTITEV

-361 VLGKTESVSGQLVAN
+361 ILSETETVSCQLVAN

-390 TRQIESFVLVVESIS
+390 TRQIESFVLVVEGIS

-539 ETAQASEDLAQQA
+539 ETAQASEELAQQA

>member
-1 MMKWFNGLSI
+1 MKWFKNLSI

-25 TLVVSAYSITK
+25 TLMVSAYSLTK

-94 AQLIE
+94 IQLND
-99 LVNKFKQEFNQAR
+99 LVNKFKQEFNQSR

-117 SIEHAVSP
+117 SIEHAISP
-125 SIRSYLTNLEQD
+125 SVRSYLTDLEKD
-137 FDSLGREHEE
+137 LDSLGREHEV
-147 FEGKLNN
+147 FERKLNN

-168 AADADQIEQLQISL
+168 VADAEQIEHLQISL
-182 DQHLIDVLLKIEQAT
+182 DQHLIDVLRKIEQAT

-219 AFAIL
+219 AFSVL
-224 FGLIL
+224 FGLVV
-229 GFAFSKQIVMAI
+229 GFSFSKQIVVSIA
-241 DRARKLANDMAEGNF
+241 RARKLATEMASGNF
-256 SKRAKVTTGDEIGQ
+256 SKRAKVTTGDEVGQ
-270 LIISMNTMAQSL
+270 LITSMNTTAESL
-282 SHIVGEVIDRANTIA
+282 SHMVGEVIDRANTIA
-297 STVIQLASS
+297 STVTELASV
-306 AESNKQSVQ
+306 AEGNKHSVQ
-315 KQQANTEQITSAM
+315 RQQANTEQVSSAM

-338 ASSAEESSAATARA
+338 ASSAEESSASTARA
-352 QENARYSCD
+352 QENARQSCS
-361 VLGKTESVSGQLVAN
+361 VLAQTEAVSSQLVAN

-390 TRQIESFVLVVESIS
+390 TRQIESFVLVVEGIS

-469 SSDRQI
+469 SNDQQI
-475 EESFSSI
+475 EDSFASI
-482 TAAKKQL
+482 SEARKQL
-489 DSINLA
+489 DSINQA
-495 LLELT
+495 LQELT

-524 TDIRDAGETIMLSAQ
+524 IDIRDAGETVLLSAQ

-552 QGLKLLMGRFVI
+552 QALRLLMGRFVI

>member
-1 MMKWFNGLSI
+1 MKGFNNLSI

-25 TLVVSAYSITK
+25 TLMVSTYSITK

-71 LERVFRAAGIESSQG
+71 LERVFRAAGIE
-86 KQQQNQYQ
+86 
-94 AQLIE
+94 
-99 LVNKFKQEFNQAR
+99 
-112 QLLES
+112 
-117 SIEHAVSP
+117 
-125 SIRSYLTNLEQD
+125 
-137 FDSLGREHEE
+137 GRE
-147 FEGKLNN
+147 
-154 LLNELRSGRDVKLL
+154 VKLL
-168 AADADQIEQLQISL
+168 VADAEQIEQLQINL
-182 DQHLIDVLLKIEQAT
+182 DQHLIDILRKIEQAT

-229 GFAFSKQIVMAI
+229 GFAFSKQIVMSIA
-241 DRARKLANDMAEGNF
+241 RARKFANEMAEGNF

-270 LIISMNTMAQSL
+270 LITSMNTMAQSL

-297 STVIQLASS
+297 STVTQLASS
-306 AESNKQSVQ
+306 AESNKKSVQ
-315 KQQANTEQITSAM
+315 QQQANTEQVTSAM

-361 VLGKTESVSGQLVAN
+361 VLGKTETVSSQLVAN

-390 TRQIESFVLVVESIS
+390 TRQIESFVLVVEGIS

-539 ETAQASEDLAQQA
+539 ETAQASEELAQQA
-552 QGLKLLMGRFVI
+552 QGLKLLMERFVI
-564 S
+564 L